1 MKSKGLVSVDMTYPS
16 GIIPPDV
23 MLLLDQVKK
32 DSEDIPEKLLYTSRF
47 GNIYLFSDQ
56 GHFILIYKQQDRAL
70 MFSLNFAWIFKV
82 FFHLTKKIIL

>member
-1 MKSKGLVSVDMTYPS
+1 VDTLKSKGLVSVDMTYPS

-47 GNIYLFSDQ
+47 GN
-56 GHFILIYKQQDRAL
+56 
-70 MFSLNFAWIFKV
+70 N
-82 FFHLTKKIIL
+82 